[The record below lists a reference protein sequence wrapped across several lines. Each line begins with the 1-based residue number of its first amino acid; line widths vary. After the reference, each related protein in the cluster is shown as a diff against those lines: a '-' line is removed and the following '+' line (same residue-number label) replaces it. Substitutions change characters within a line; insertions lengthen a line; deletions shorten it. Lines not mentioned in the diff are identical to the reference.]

1 MGHTVPAN
9 AVRSTDRRLR
19 GTRPVLTS
27 WTALAIAVI
36 LSTAP
41 AASAADP
48 PRLDEQA
55 ARNAARETAAELLD
69 TTTAGIRELDY
80 GAPMTSVGGRRF
92 WTGVF
97 RGARDRQAFV
107 AIDVETGE
115 ALDADAYQAQVER
128 AIGREPRVTPPAR
141 LRIDDAKRKGTSPLL
156 AYVLAPVDYEP
167 AVKAVKKAHPEVEWD
182 GDRPVGDDLAV
193 LGAVSQEL
201 IRAKAALVAKQRGP
215 FLAEARRQGATDV
228 VPLDLAPMV
237 YLRVPAAKVDSLAAE
252 PSVRQVRAPAGWSP
266 TMNTAHNAVG
276 ANWTDSK
283 GFTGG
288 GVIVGIVEYTRVDYS
303 RPGLSGTRLDSYR
316 VSSTGL
322 SCPHSRGEYN
332 NSSAISHVSWAAA
345 IAVGRGSTY
354 KGIANGAR
362 LVDVSADFNP
372 TSDAADPRI
381 LKAVDCAILQG
392 GAHLITM
399 SLVQNDSS
407 SFSTSNAYFDAVVW
421 DHHRL
426 IVGNGGNNYSES
438 NSHCPGSTE
447 RVRSPGSAW
456 NVLSVG
462 GTSNG
467 ATRLWY
473 RASGSE
479 PAYCWEDPPGHT
491 GDVNDRVKPEIVAP
505 AQNVST
511 YFYNGSGVSASTPIV
526 AGVAAQL
533 LDQRPSLL
541 NYPEQMKAILLAGS
555 EAHHALT
562 PGGNQSISA
571 EGLGT
576 VSAKWASRVAEK
588 DTAIDT
594 GSYGG
599 MLFSGVHHGD
609 CMTVP
614 TSQGVEFEVPYTSR
628 KVRFVIDWMAHTA
641 AANPRSGSTFTQ
653 RYADFNLT
661 IRKGSTVVASSTRSA
676 SNVEW
681 VDFTGAAHG
690 TGVYTAV
697 VTPVRWGCSVP
708 TEPVGWAWVSF
719 TTP

>member
-1 MGHTVPAN
+1 MGQTIRGN
-9 AVRSTDRRLR
+9 AVRSSDRRLER
-19 GTRPVLTS
+19 THRVLTS
-27 WTALAIAVI
+27 WMALAIAII

-41 AASAADP
+41 SAGAAE
-48 PRLDEQA
+48 PRHLDEQG
-55 ARNAARETAAELLD
+55 ARSAAREAAARLLD
-69 TTTAGIRELDY
+69 TTPAKIRELDY

-107 AIDVETGE
+107 AVDVDTGE
-115 ALDADAYQAQVER
+115 ALDAEAYQAQVER

-141 LRIDDAKRKGTSPLL
+141 LRIDEAKRNGGSPLL
-156 AYVLAPVDYEP
+156 AYVLAPVDYGS
-167 AVKAVKKAHPEVEWD
+167 AVKAVKAAHSEVEWD

-201 IRAKAALVAKQRGP
+201 IRAKAALVAKERGP
-215 FLAEARRQGATDV
+215 FLAEARRRGATDV

-237 YLRVPAAKVDSLAAE
+237 YLRVPAASVDALAAQA
-252 PSVRQVRAPAGWSP
+252 SVRQVRAPAGWTP
-266 TMNTAHNAVG
+266 TMNVAHDAIG
-276 ANWTDSK
+276 ANFTDSW

-288 GVIVGIVEYTRVDYS
+288 GVVVGIVEYTRVDYS
-303 RPGLSGTRLDSYR
+303 RPGLSGARLDSYR
-316 VSSTGL
+316 VSSTGQ
-322 SCPHSRGEYN
+322 SCPHARGEYN

-354 KGIANGAR
+354 KGIANAAR
-362 LVDVSADFNP
+362 LVDVSADFSP

-381 LKAVDCAILQG
+381 LKAIDCAILQG

-407 SFSTSNAYFDAVVW
+407 TYSTSNAYFDAVVW

-438 NSHCPGSTE
+438 NSHCPGSNE
-447 RVRSPGSAW
+447 QVRSPGSAW

-462 GTSNG
+462 GTSND
-467 ATRLWY
+467 ARRLWY
-473 RASGSE
+473 RSSGSE

-505 AQNVST
+505 AQSIST
-511 YFYNGSGVSASTPIV
+511 SFYNGTGVSASTPMV

-555 EAHHALT
+555 EAKHALT
-562 PGGNQSISA
+562 PGGSESISA

-576 VSAKWASRVAEK
+576 VSAKWSSLVAKK

-599 MLFSGVHHGD
+599 MMFTGAHHGD

-653 RYADFNLT
+653 RFADFNLT
-661 IRKGSTVVASSTRSA
+661 IRKGSTVVGSSSRSA

-681 VDFTGAAHG
+681 VDFTGAAYG
-690 TGVYTAV
+690 PGVYTAV

-719 TTP
+719 STP

>member
-1 MGHTVPAN
+1 MGPKL
-9 AVRSTDRRLR
+9 RTDADPSPYRRRR
-19 GTRPVLTS
+19 GRRGILTS
-27 WTALAIAVI
+27 WLALAVVVI

-41 AASAADP
+41 AAGAAEP
-48 PRLDEQA
+48 GHLDEHG
-55 ARNAARETAAELLD
+55 ARIAAREAAARLLGSTA
-69 TTTAGIRELDY
+69 AGIRELDY
-80 GAPMTSVGGRRF
+80 GAPMTSVGSRRF

-107 AIDVETGE
+107 AVDVDTGE
-115 ALDADAYQAQVER
+115 TLDADAYQAQVER

-141 LRIDDAKRKGTSPLL
+141 QRIDDAKRKGVAPLM

-167 AVKAVKKAHPEVEWD
+167 AVKAVQKAHPEVEWD

-193 LGAVSQEL
+193 LSAVSLEL
-201 IRAKAALVAKQRGP
+201 MRAKAALVAKQRGP
-215 FLAEARRQGATDV
+215 FLAEARRRGATDV

-237 YLRVPAAKVDSLAAE
+237 YLRAPAATIDALAAE
-252 PSVRQVRAPAGWSP
+252 PSVRQVRAPAGWAPS
-266 TMNTAHNAVG
+266 MNVAHDAIG

-288 GVIVGIVEYTRVDYS
+288 GVVVGIVEYTRVDYS

-354 KGIANGAR
+354 RGIANAAR

-372 TSDAADPRI
+372 ASDAADPRI

-407 SFSTSNAYFDAVVW
+407 TYSTSNAYFDAVVW

-438 NSHCPGSTE
+438 NSHCPGSNE

-462 GTSNG
+462 GTSND
-467 ATRLWY
+467 ARRLWY
-473 RASGSE
+473 RANGSE
-479 PAYCWEDPPGHT
+479 PSYCWEDPPGHT

-505 AQNVST
+505 AQNIST
-511 YFYNGSGVSASTPIV
+511 YFYNGSGVSASTPMV

-576 VSAKWASRVAEK
+576 VSAKWSSRVAEK
-588 DTAIDT
+588 NTASDT

-599 MLFSGVHHGD
+599 MMFTGERHGD
-609 CMTVP
+609 CMTIP

-690 TGVYTAV
+690 PGVYTAV

-719 TTP
+719 STP